1 MSRSRSRIISTGSY
15 LPLRVVTNA
24 DIEKMVDTSDQ
35 WIMAR
40 TGIKERHM
48 ADAGQAVS
56 DLAFEAAKTA
66 LGRAGMAATE
76 IELIL
81 FATLT
86 PDFLLPS
93 SACILQHKLG
103 AINAAAFD
111 LNAACSGFVFGLSVA
126 DAYIRAGVFKRILL
140 VGAEVLSKFT
150 DWQDRNTCV
159 LFGDGAGAVV
169 IGMAEDEDDSAGRD
183 NVDVAGVGAGVG
195 LGRDNG
201 DGAGR
206 DICDGAGVG
215 KGEDAGVGRGNG
227 ENVGQ
232 GKGRCKGPSCILSV
246 DIHSDGALAE
256 LLYMPGGGSKN
267 PPSHETVDARM
278 HYIRMKGNETFKV
291 AVRTLEKLVVDTV
304 AKNGISASDIA
315 LLIPHQANMR
325 IITATAERL
334 GLPMD
339 RVMINLDR
347 CGNTSAASIPIALDE
362 AVTTGR
368 VKRGDYLLLEAFG
381 GGLTWA
387 SALVRW

>member
-1 MSRSRSRIISTGSY
+1 MLRSRIISTGSY
-15 LPLRVVTNA
+15 LPIRVVTNA
-24 DIEKMVDTSDQ
+24 DIEKMVDTTDR
-35 WIMAR
+35 WIIER
-40 TGIKERHM
+40 TGIKERRV

-56 DLAFEAAKTA
+56 DLALEAAKTA
-66 LGRAGMAATE
+66 LERAGMAPSE
-76 IELIL
+76 IQLII

-103 AINAAAFD
+103 AVNAAAFD

-126 DAYIRAGVFKRILL
+126 DAYIRAGVYKKILL

-169 IGMAEDEDDSAGRD
+169 IGISQDDGT
-183 NVDVAGVGAGVG
+183 GAG
-195 LGRDNG
+195 
-201 DGAGR
+201 
-206 DICDGAGVG
+206 
-215 KGEDAGVGRGNG
+215 
-227 ENVGQ
+227 Q
-232 GKGRCKGPSCILSV
+232 SCILSV
-246 DIHSDGALAE
+246 DIHSDGSLAE
-256 LLYMPGGGSKN
+256 LLHMPGGGSKH
-267 PPSHETVDARM
+267 PSSHETVDARM

-291 AVRTLEKLVVDTV
+291 AVRTLEKLVIDTV
-304 AKNGISASDIA
+304 AKNGIDASDIA

-325 IITATAERL
+325 IITATAKRL

-347 CGNTSAASIPIALDE
+347 FGNTSAASIPIALDE
-362 AVTTGR
+362 AVTSGR
-368 VKRGDYLLLEAFG
+368 VKKGDYLLLEAFG

-387 SALVRW
+387 SALIRW